1 VRVLHLSAGS
11 LSRGASRGA
20 LWLHQGLLAEG
31 VESEFI
37 TTDPNPEGAAVR
49 TVLPGRQGQLRL
61 KLLKQLDR
69 LPLRTY
75 RFDRHATLSPG
86 WLGLPVQAIPGYR
99 QADVIHLH
107 WVNDGLLDF
116 RSLQRCSKP
125 IVWTVRD
132 LWPTTGLCHY
142 PQGCARQ
149 AAGCGRCPLL
159 PSPHWPW
166 PDPSHR
172 GYRRKL
178 HALAKAPITYVGISP
193 WVQRQLQASPITAGR
208 SVEMIW
214 NCIDAQAFQPL
225 EPQAARRALGLDP
238 HGGPYLLAEWRSP
251 RSEPWKGF
259 QHLLQILPGL
269 RAMGCSLLLFGS
281 LPPELKALA
290 SAEGIRNFGRISD
303 DARLR
308 LLYSAADLFVCPTL
322 EEAFGK
328 TMAEAM
334 SCGTPVVA
342 FPGSA
347 PADLVEPGLTGLLA
361 GEMDTSPALLEAIA
375 AALSQTAQLSA
386 HCAARARQRFSQ
398 TVAASAYRDLYG
410 RLCPG
415 SVRCVQQA

>member
-1 VRVLHLSAGS
+1 MRVLHLAAGS
-11 LSRGASRGA
+11 LHRGASRGA
-20 LWLHQGLLAEG
+20 LWLHQGLLAQG
-31 VESEFI
+31 VDSRFL
-37 TTDPNPEGAAVR
+37 TTDPQPQGIGVQ
-49 TVLPGRQGQLRL
+49 TVLPGRTGQLSL
-61 KLLKQLDR
+61 SLLKQLDR
-69 LPLRTY
+69 LPLRAY
-75 RFDRHATLSPG
+75 RFDTRATVSPG
-86 WLGLPVQAIPGYR
+86 LLGLPVQSMPGYR
-99 QADVIHLH
+99 DADVIHLH

-142 PQGCARQ
+142 PQGCDRQ
-149 AAGCGRCPLL
+149 ATACGHCPLL

-178 HALAKAPITYVGISP
+178 HNLAKAPITYVGISP
-193 WVQRQLQASPITAGR
+193 WVQRQLQASPITASR
-208 SVEMIW
+208 RVEMIW
-214 NCIDAQAFQPL
+214 NCIDAEAFQPL

-259 QHLLQILPGL
+259 QHLIQILPRL
-269 RAMGCSLLLFGS
+269 RAMGCTLLLFGS
-281 LPPELKALA
+281 LPPELQSLA
-290 SAEGIRNFGRISD
+290 SSAGIKDFGRIND
-303 DARLR
+303 DGLLR
-308 LLYSAADLFVCPTL
+308 VLYSAADLFVCPTL

-361 GEMDTSPALLEAIA
+361 RDLDDSQALLEALA
-375 AALSQTAQLSA
+375 AALPQTAQLSA

-415 SVRCVQQA
+415 SVSGVQQA